1 MELYTGQFNHLM
13 NRFPQIEHSY
23 ETISY
28 NKISNDYNFAV
39 AVPHGK
45 KAMLWFTFHLDNHVC
60 YLLDMNKNK
69 QVFKATCIS
78 NRSSLEL
85 SLGTIVY
92 GTFIDT
98 NTDIDENNTNPIFI
112 IEDVY
117 FFQGIPVYKQLFSN
131 KLILFN
137 TIMPLINSVSFDK
150 LKIGCYL
157 PIMWNA
163 TIDGS
168 LPSAIPNEYK
178 DTIAYNVHHIQFK
191 SLLHTKPSL
200 NVILNKK
207 INLNNN
213 KKVNLNNNKKV
224 NLNNNNN
231 NDNDNDNDKDKPSS
245 QKFYSSQYTMDFMK
259 NQYKMKT
266 IFQVTADIQFD
277 IYHLFAF
284 GKNKASVYYNVA
296 YIPDYKTSVFMNSIF
311 RKIRENENLDYI
323 EESDDEDDFQNIDQN
338 KYVDLDKIVLIEC
351 YFHFK
356 FKKWV
361 PLRIMHKHSKIVHIN
376 NLVKDFYNH

>member
-131 KLILFN
+131 KLTLFN

-157 PIMWNA
+157 PIMWNV

-168 LPSAIPNEYK
+168 LPSAIPNEYQ
-178 DTIAYNVHHIQFK
+178 DMIAYNVHHIQFK

-207 INLNNN
+207 INL
-213 KKVNLNNNKKV
+213 K
-224 NLNNNNN
+224 
-231 NDNDNDNDKDKPSS
+231 NDDKPSS
-245 QKFYSSQYTMDFMK
+245 QKFYISQYTMDFTK
-259 NQYKMKT
+259 QQYKMKT
-266 IFQVTADIQFD
+266 VFQVTADIQFD

-323 EESDDEDDFQNIDQN
+323 EESDDEDDFQNIDEN

-376 NLVKDFYNH
+376 NLVNDFYLR